1 MGYTHY
7 WSVAKHFSDKQWSAI
22 CADARKIIA
31 AAPCK
36 ITFEMDDETAPTID
50 NEMIR
55 FNGFGDAGYE
65 TFLLYRRPDDAFCKT
80 AREAYDPVVC
90 AVLISANKHAP
101 KVIEVRSDGGVASFI
116 ENAGYEMPDQEWVDA
131 LEFVT
136 KTLGTGY
143 ALPRFIAGRK

>member
-36 ITFEMDDETAPTID
+36 ITFEMDDETAPMID
-50 NEMIR
+50 NEMIC

-65 TFLLYRRPDDAFCKT
+65 TFLLYRRPNDASCKT
-80 AREAYDPVVC
+80 ACNAYDPVVC
-90 AVLISANKHAP
+90 AVLISAAKHAP
-101 KVIEVRSDGGVASFI
+101 KVIEVRSDGGVDGKI
-116 ENAGYEMPDQEWVDA
+116 AGYETPDQEWLDA

-136 KTLGTGY
+136 KTLGAGY
-143 ALPRFIAGRK
+143 ALPKLIAGRK